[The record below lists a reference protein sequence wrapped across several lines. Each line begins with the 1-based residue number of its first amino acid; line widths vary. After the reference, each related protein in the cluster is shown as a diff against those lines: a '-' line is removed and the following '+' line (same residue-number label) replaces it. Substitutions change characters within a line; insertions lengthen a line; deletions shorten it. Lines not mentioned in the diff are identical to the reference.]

1 MKKQLLIQRNNQML
15 SEITFLPDCKISLQK
30 TLSTNDVIIKLA
42 STGDRRKV
50 FYLDQK
56 DASSAQNYV
65 NEVTT

>member
-15 SEITFLPDCKISLQK
+15 SEITFLPDHNRDILY
-30 TLSTNDVIIKLA
+30 TNDVIIKLA
-42 STGDRRKV
+42 FTGDRRKV